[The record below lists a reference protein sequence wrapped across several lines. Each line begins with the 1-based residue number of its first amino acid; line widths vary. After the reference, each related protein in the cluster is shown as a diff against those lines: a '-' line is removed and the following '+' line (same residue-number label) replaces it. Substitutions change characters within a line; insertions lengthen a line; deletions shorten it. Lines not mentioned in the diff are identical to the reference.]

1 MEKTE
6 SDGDRV
12 GKKEKKNRKEK
23 KEERRGEGET
33 ETERESLNHLSVIQ
47 RVPPAIHASQQRTR
61 YPIPEI
67 PPPPCASYCVTTPV
81 KELLCNPQM
90 PL

>member
-1 MEKTE
+1 MEIEWGRK
-6 SDGDRV
+6 
-12 GKKEKKNRKEK
+12 KKEQKRKEK
-23 KEERRGEGET
+23 KKRKKDGERERQRQRQR
-33 ETERESLNHLSVIQ
+33 ERESLNHLSVIQ
-47 RVPPAIHASQQRTR
+47 GVPPAIHASQQRTR